1 MNLLISPVLN
11 QLKSISNYC
20 DLDNIAYPERFF
32 TSDQIIPMK
41 QEIKQVTVLSNG
53 QGARLSDN
61 TEVTIL
67 QLALERLAVRIDVV
81 LESDDELE
89 DIFSGLIFQNIPD
102 AVPLTTNYQG
112 AIGQSNVR
120 TFKKDTDGSLF
131 FS

>member
-1 MNLLISPVLN
+1 M
-11 QLKSISNYC
+11 KSISNYC

-102 AVPLTTNYQG
+102 AVPLKMC
-112 AIGQSNVR
+112 IR
-120 TFKKDTDGSLF
+120 DR
-131 FS
+131 